1 MASFADD
8 CLRSI
13 VDPLVANGLC
23 ITQGDRMNLAT
34 PAVSRRFMNSR
45 FLNSVITLLFAC
57 VTVSYAQGNRPVGK
71 DVVYKT
77 VDGKPLHLYIS
88 SPPETDKGPHAAI
101 VFFHG
106 GGGVAG
112 APAQFNRQ
120 STALAALGMVAIEVQ
135 YRLMAPP
142 PSMESPRI
150 CVEDAKSASGGS
162 AGGYLA
168 AAVAM
173 VPGWDDPADD
183 LSISTK
189 PGALVLFFPGVDIT
203 PGHHNGAERF
213 GPDWTKYAPETY
225 LSAKTPPTIIFAG
238 TEDRLVTPE
247 ALKKYKA
254 LADKVGNRCELDF
267 YPGQRHG
274 FANKEPY
281 TTQTLDQA
289 IVFLKSL
296 GYLPSAG
303 SSAPAQ

>member
-1 MASFADD
+1 
-8 CLRSI
+8 
-13 VDPLVANGLC
+13 
-23 ITQGDRMNLAT
+23 
-34 PAVSRRFMNSR
+34 
-45 FLNSVITLLFAC
+45 
-57 VTVSYAQGNRPVGK
+57 
-71 DVVYKT
+71 
-77 VDGKPLHLYIS
+77 
-88 SPPETDKGPHAAI
+88 
-101 VFFHG
+101 
-106 GGGVAG
+106 
-112 APAQFNRQ
+112 
-120 STALAALGMVAIEVQ
+120 
-135 YRLMAPP
+135 
-142 PSMESPRI
+142 MESPRI
-150 CVEDAKSASGGS
+150 CVEDAKSAMRWVRSHAKELQIDPDKVVASGGS